1 MLWYCAARCQVIG
14 FLSVSGDGI
23 FFDSQVWTGAKNL
36 WVPICCKF
44 VIVTACFY
52 KVLKKYT
59 HTHNQQSAV
68 FCLQIYNHRME
79 FVTCHIVWAIGWA
92 LASVWGGGWG
102 LVVIIFDSVVGLVIV
117 CIIFDSVV
125 GLVVCIIFD
134 SMVGL
139 VVVCNIFDSVVGLV
153 VVCIIFDSVVGIS
166 CCVHHI

>member
-1 MLWYCAARCQVIG
+1 M
-14 FLSVSGDGI
+14 FLQS
-23 FFDSQVWTGAKNL
+23 
-36 WVPICCKF
+36 
-44 VIVTACFY
+44 
-52 KVLKKYT
+52 LKKI

-125 GLVVCIIFD
+125 GLVIVCIIFECD
-134 SMVGL
+134 GISRL
-139 VVVCNIFDSVVGLV
+139 
-153 VVCIIFDSVVGIS
+153 CIIFDSVVGIS
-166 CCVHHI
+166 CVNHI